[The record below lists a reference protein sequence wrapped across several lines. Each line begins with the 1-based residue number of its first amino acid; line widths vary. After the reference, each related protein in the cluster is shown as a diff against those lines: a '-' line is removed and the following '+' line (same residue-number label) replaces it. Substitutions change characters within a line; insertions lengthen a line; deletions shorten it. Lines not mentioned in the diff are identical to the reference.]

1 MAKVTPPANRTLPE
15 RRWRESFTKKL
26 RAWFDKAKRDLPWR
40 RSRDPYRIW
49 VSEIMLQQTTV
60 AAVIAYFERFMA
72 AYPTVAE
79 LAGAPERD
87 VLRLW
92 EGLGYY
98 RRARQLHAAAQKIT
112 GEHGGK
118 FPREPAA
125 VRALPGIGRYTAGA
139 ISSIAFD
146 LPEPILEANT
156 VRLLS
161 RLSAYRDDP
170 LARAGQEHLWAWAAA
185 IVPAEEP
192 GLFNQALMELGALI
206 CTPREPRCGEC
217 PVASLCA
224 AKKLGLVTEIPKPK
238 AKKVFEEVREA
249 AVLIR
254 RKGEVLL
261 IERAAGERWGGLWDF
276 PRFAID
282 AEQAD
287 NIAAALR
294 AEIKRTLGIEIAL
307 GERLQT
313 LKHGVTRFKITLE
326 AYDATFKAGKLKLAN
341 PFAEARWVNPRG
353 LAQFPLNT
361 TGRKLTKLLEVKQS
375 RLEFGE

>member
-1 MAKVTPPANRTLPE
+1 MSKTTSTQNSTLPD
-15 RRWRESFTKKL
+15 RRWRQSFARKL
-26 RAWFDKAKRDLPWR
+26 RSWFDKAKRDLPWR

-72 AYPTVAE
+72 AYPTVGD
-79 LAGAPERD
+79 LAAAPERD

-112 GEHGGK
+112 GEHGGT
-118 FPREPAA
+118 FPSEPAA
-125 VRALPGIGRYTAGA
+125 IRALPGIGRYTAGA
-139 ISSIAFD
+139 IASIAYD

-161 RLSAYRDDP
+161 RLSGYRDDP
-170 LARAGQEHLWAWAAA
+170 LARAGQDHLWAWAAT

-192 GLFNQALMELGALI
+192 GLFNQALMELGALL
-206 CTPREPRCGEC
+206 CTPREPQCDAC

-224 AKKLGLVTEIPKPK
+224 AKKLGLQNDIPKPK

-261 IERAAGERWGGLWDF
+261 VERAAGERWGGLWDF
-276 PRFAID
+276 PRFAVD
-282 AEQAD
+282 AEQTD

-294 AEIKRTLGIEIAL
+294 AAIKRTLGIEVAL

-326 AYDATFKAGKLKLAN
+326 AYDATFKSGNLKPTA
-341 PFAEARWVNPRG
+341 PFAEACWVSPKELPNY
-353 LAQFPLNT
+353 PLNT
-361 TGRKLTKLLEVKQS
+361 TGRKLTKILEAKQQ
-375 RLEFGE
+375 RMEFGE